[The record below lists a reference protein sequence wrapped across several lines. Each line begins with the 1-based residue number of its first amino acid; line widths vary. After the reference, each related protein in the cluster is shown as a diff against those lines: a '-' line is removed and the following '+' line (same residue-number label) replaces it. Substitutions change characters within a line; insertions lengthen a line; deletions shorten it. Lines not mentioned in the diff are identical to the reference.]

1 MPPHIRIRSLARRG
15 SALSRRTLR
24 DGSVGDPFPALSARL
39 RSLSPYGTQPP
50 PENVQIPGELR
61 LVQVLDTYRLLL
73 DAGCNSPLNVQEIEK
88 AMVNEPQQRAADSWT
103 TRRDEKR
110 KRIRSVQPWMRGPI
124 LAPDKVVDALELLI
138 KSGDRVVLEGDNQKQ
153 ADFLSRSLV
162 KVDPRKLRDL
172 HLIISSVSRPEHLTL
187 FELGIAKKVDF
198 CFAGPQSLR
207 LAQLLED
214 GKIEVGA
221 IHTYVELYA
230 RLLIDLIPNVALV
243 CAEQADSEGNLYT
256 GPNTED
262 TPVIVEAA
270 AFHDGIVVAQVNEI
284 TGKLPRVDIPA
295 SWVDVVVQAD
305 RAFALEPLF
314 TRDPRKIDELQ
325 ILMGMMVIRGIYQRH
340 GVQSLNH
347 GIGFD
352 AAAIE
357 LLLPTYGESLGLKG
371 KICKH
376 WALNPHPTLIPA
388 IESGWVES
396 VHCFG
401 SEVGMDDYI
410 AARPDIFF
418 TGRDG
423 RLRSNRVLCQLAG
436 QYAVDAFVGSTLQM
450 DGDANSSTVTKGRLA
465 GFGGAPNMG
474 HDPHGR
480 RHSSPAWLNLVA
492 SQSPLARGR
501 KLVVQIVET
510 FHSGNTPAF
519 VETLDAVEVGRKAG
533 MPLAPVMI
541 YGDDVS
547 HVVTEE
553 GIAYLY
559 KAEGQEERRRALA
572 AVAGVSPIGL
582 KAKPAETAALR
593 RRGIVAY
600 PEDISVQRLQA
611 SRSLLAAR
619 SVEDLVAWSGGLYKP
634 PPRFKSW

>member
-1 MPPHIRIRSLARRG
+1 M
-15 SALSRRTLR
+15 
-24 DGSVGDPFPALSARL
+24 
-39 RSLSPYGTQPP
+39 Q
-50 PENVQIPGELR
+50 
-61 LVQVLDTYRLLL
+61 
-73 DAGCNSPLNVQEIEK
+73 
-88 AMVNEPQQRAADSWT
+88 
-103 TRRDEKR
+103 
-110 KRIRSVQPWMRGPI
+110 GPI
-124 LAPDKVVDALELLI
+124 LPQEKITEALELLI
-138 KSGDRVVLEGDNQKQ
+138 QSGDRVVLEGDNQKQ

-162 KVDPRKLRDL
+162 KVDPKKLQDL
-172 HLIISSVSRPEHLTL
+172 HLIISSISRPEHLTL

-198 CFAGPQSLR
+198 SFAGPQSLR

-214 GKIEVGA
+214 GKIEIGA

-230 RLLIDLIPNVALV
+230 RLLIDLIPDVVLV
-243 CAEQADSEGNLYT
+243 CAEQADEQGNLYT

-270 AFHDGIVVAQVNEI
+270 AFHDGIVIAQVNQI
-284 TGKLPRVDIPA
+284 TDSLPRVDIPG

-305 RAFALEPLF
+305 RPFALEPLF
-314 TRDPRKIDELQ
+314 TRDPRKIDDLQ
-325 ILMGMMVIRGIYQRH
+325 ILMGMMVIRGLYERH
-340 GVQSLNH
+340 NIKSLNH
-347 GIGFD
+347 GIGFGT
-352 AAAIE
+352 AAIE

-371 KICKH
+371 KICQH

-388 IESGWVES
+388 IESGWVKS

-418 TGRDG
+418 TGGDG

-436 QYAVDAFVGSTLQM
+436 QYAVDAFIGSTLQM

-480 RHSSPAWLNLVA
+480 RHTSPAWLDLI
-492 SQSPLARGR
+492 SSPSPVARGR
-501 KLVVQIVET
+501 KLVVQVVET
-510 FHSGNTPAF
+510 FHSGASPAF
-519 VETLDAVEVGRKAG
+519 VETLDAVAVGQKAG
-533 MPLAPVMI
+533 MPIAPIMI

-582 KAKPAETAALR
+582 KAKPSETAALR
-593 RRGIVAY
+593 KRGIVAY
-600 PEDISVQRLQA
+600 PEDIGVQRLQA
-611 SRSLLAAR
+611 NRSLLAAR
-619 SVEDLVAWSGGLYKP
+619 SMEDLVAWSGGLYTP